1 MYKQHNYIKYIK
13 KVINRLNVFF
23 ENFFSKIDFKNLKK
37 ISLKN
42 IKDNN
47 SIFFFI
53 LLFTLILIYF
63 LFPTFYDKQEI
74 KSLLAK
80 KIIKKYSINLIISD
94 DITYGIFPLPH
105 FKDYNS
111 KISFK
116 ENIIAEPEELKIFI
130 SFSDLFSL
138 KKTQINDIVF
148 KKTNF
153 NFNKENYLFFS
164 NLMNNK
170 FHQDEIKI
178 INSQIFYRNIND
190 DVIFI
195 NSIDNLSIEFDK
207 KNFNS
212 TLNSNNKIFNI
223 PYSFNVN
230 QDSSN
235 KTSISEFNFKPLKL
249 KINNEMNKREKNLT
263 GILDLSYLNKNY
275 SLKYEK
281 NENSFIFNQIDRLGK
296 KIEFNFGILNIKPFY
311 LNYVLTLKSLDI
323 KNLLSENSLFQELL
337 KSQILN
343 NSNLNLE
350 IRANIDSFKQL
361 NNFENIF
368 LKFQIQEGVINT
380 NSSKVLWDK
389 NLEIEFEENYIF
401 IEEGIVRL
409 NGTINLTVFDYKKFY
424 STFQTSKEQ
433 RKKFKKIKFNF
444 NYNFLT
450 NKLKIDNFY
459 LDEKYSESI
468 NKYLNDT
475 NKEDNDIRNWIDFKR
490 YINEIAFSYSG

>member
-1 MYKQHNYIKYIK
+1 
-13 KVINRLNVFF
+13 
-23 ENFFSKIDFKNLKK
+23 
-37 ISLKN
+37 
-42 IKDNN
+42 
-47 SIFFFI
+47 
-53 LLFTLILIYF
+53 
-63 LFPTFYDKQEI
+63 
-74 KSLLAK
+74 
-80 KIIKKYSINLIISD
+80 
-94 DITYGIFPLPH
+94 
-105 FKDYNS
+105 
-111 KISFK
+111 
-116 ENIIAEPEELKIFI
+116 
-130 SFSDLFSL
+130 
-138 KKTQINDIVF
+138 
-148 KKTNF
+148 
-153 NFNKENYLFFS
+153 
-164 NLMNNK
+164 MNNK

-212 TLNSNNKIFNI
+212 TLNYNNKIFNI

-296 KIEFNFGILNIKPFY
+296 KIEFNFGVLNIKPFY

-401 IEEGIVRL
+401 IEEGIMRL
-409 NGTINLTVFDYKKFY
+409 NGTINLTVFDYKNL
-424 STFQTSKEQ
+424 
-433 RKKFKKIKFNF
+433 FNIS
-444 NYNFLT
+444 NF
-450 NKLKIDNFY
+450 
-459 LDEKYSESI
+459 
-468 NKYLNDT
+468 
-475 NKEDNDIRNWIDFKR
+475 
-490 YINEIAFSYSG
+490 